1 MEQNVNLKMK
11 TKKTRNSPSSP
22 KSRGGFSP
30 SPRLRRTAAQSN
42 GGGLPIAAAK
52 TTYAAIRKRAKALE
66 KETVRFLADLVRT
79 QSFSSKE
86 KNVIGVIK
94 KEMRKIGFDGIRI
107 DGLGNI
113 IGRMGRG
120 KRAIAFDGHVDTVYP
135 GDLSQWDFDPFTPFV
150 RNGKIW
156 GRGTVDQKGGVATMI
171 HAGRVIKELG
181 LNDQFTIYFT
191 ATVMEEDCD
200 GLCWQYL
207 LDAEKLKPELVV
219 ITEPT
224 NLNIYRGHRG
234 RMEIRVEVKGR
245 SCHGSAP
252 ERGDNAIYKISRVAL
267 EIEKLNQRLKGDP
280 FLGKG
285 TVTISEVKS
294 SSPSLCA
301 VADEAGI
308 HLDRRLTDGETK
320 ESAVAEVKDAARRAG
335 CPDAKVYVLRYAE
348 AAYTGKVY
356 PTEKYYPTWA
366 LDKKSPW
373 LKNAVESYAGVLGR
387 QPLVDKWTFS
397 TNGIATAGMKG
408 IPTFGLGPG
417 NEVYAH
423 AANEACPVSH
433 LSDAVAFYAA
443 FVARLNGKV

>member
-1 MEQNVNLKMK
+1 ME
-11 TKKTRNSPSSP
+11 
-22 KSRGGFSP
+22 GD
-30 SPRLRRTAAQSN
+30 
-42 GGGLPIAAAK
+42 
-52 TTYAAIRKRAKALE
+52 
-66 KETVRFLADLVRT
+66 TVRFLSDLVRT

-86 KNVIGVIK
+86 RNVIAVIER
-94 KEMRKIGFDGIRI
+94 EMKQIGFDEIRI

-113 IGRMGRG
+113 LGRIGSGPRVM
-120 KRAIAFDGHVDTVYP
+120 AFDGHVDTVYP
-135 GDLSQWDFDPFTPFV
+135 GDLSQWTFDPFDPKV
-150 RNGKIW
+150 VDGKIR

-171 HAGRVIKELG
+171 HAGRIIKELG

-191 ATVMEEDCD
+191 GTVMEEDCD
-200 GLCWQYL
+200 GLCWQFIL
-207 LDAEKLKPELVV
+207 NEDGIKPELVV

-252 ERGDNAIYKISRVAL
+252 ERGDNAIYKIARIAL
-267 EIEKLNQRLKGDP
+267 EIEKLNGRLRNDP

-308 HLDRRLTDGETK
+308 HLDRRLTAGETK
-320 ESAVAEVKDAARRAG
+320 ESAIAEVQAAASAAG
-335 CPDAKVYVLRYAE
+335 YPDAKVYVLNYEE

-366 LDKKSPW
+366 LEESSPY
-373 LKNAVESYAGVLGR
+373 LKGAVEAYSGVLGKA
-387 QPLVDKWTFS
+387 PFVDKWTFS

-408 IPTFGLGPG
+408 IPTLGLGPG

-423 AANEACPVSH
+423 AANEACPVEH
-433 LSDAVAFYAA
+433 LSAAVSFYAA
-443 FVARLNGKV
+443 LVAKLNGKV

>member
-1 MEQNVNLKMK
+1 MEKNVTMTTK
-11 TKKTRNSPSSP
+11 TKQHATTRV
-22 KSRGGFSP
+22 
-30 SPRLRRTAAQSN
+30 
-42 GGGLPIAAAK
+42 
-52 TTYAAIRKRAKALE
+52 TYELIRKHAKAME
-66 KETVRFLADLVRT
+66 RDTTRFLADLVRT
-79 QSFSSKE
+79 PSFSSKE
-86 KNVIGVIK
+86 KQVIAVIK
-94 KEMRKIGFDGIRI
+94 KEMQKIGFDGIRI

-113 IGRMGRG
+113 IGRIGRG
-120 KRAIAFDGHVDTVYP
+120 KRVIAFDGHVDTVYP
-135 GDLSQWDFDPFTPFV
+135 GDRSQWNFDPFKPFV
-150 RNGKIW
+150 KAGKIW

-171 HAGRVIKELG
+171 HAGRLIKELG
-181 LNDQFTIYFT
+181 LNDQFTILFT

-207 LDAEKLKPELVV
+207 LNVEKLKPELVV

-224 NLNIYRGHRG
+224 NLNLYRGHRG

-252 ERGDNAIYKISRVAL
+252 ERGDNAIYKIARIAL
-267 EIEKLNQRLKGDP
+267 EIEKLNQRLKGDR

-308 HLDRRLTDGETK
+308 HLDRRLTYGETK
-320 ESAVAEVKDAARRAG
+320 ASAIAEVKDAARRAG
-335 CPDAKVYVLRYAE
+335 YPDAKVYVLTYAE
-348 AAYTGKVY
+348 PAYTGKVY

-366 LDKKSPW
+366 LDTTSPY
-373 LKNAVESYAGVLGR
+373 LRDAVKAYAGLFGR
-387 QPLVDKWTFS
+387 KPLVDKWTFS
-397 TNGIATAGMKG
+397 TNGIATAGLKG

-423 AANEACPVSH
+423 AANEACPVAH
-433 LSDAVAFYAA
+433 LSSAVAFYAA
-443 FVARLNGKV
+443 LAAKLNGKV